1 MTYVSNFD
9 ISKVWFVSVLCRLL
23 LQIHDELLLEVPGDE
38 IKRVAGKTWKSTI
51 FFFRQALVEKFMMS
65 DDVISSNA
73 RIILNSSLMDTAYI
87 KSIMESTEE
96 LLGSKV
102 KLKVMGWYRQ
112 LSWFKKEQT
121 FSCVKFGKGSSIC
134 SFSAVLKPLVLEPL
148 PHMLNACCVATIFT
162 ILP

>member
-102 KLKVMGWYRQ
+102 KLKVMGGYRQ
-112 LSWFKKEQT
+112 LS
-121 FSCVKFGKGSSIC
+121 
-134 SFSAVLKPLVLEPL
+134 
-148 PHMLNACCVATIFT
+148 
-162 ILP
+162 

>member
-38 IKRVAGKTWKSTI
+38 IKRVAGKTRKSTI
-51 FFFRQALVEKFMMS
+51 FFRQALVEKFMMS

-73 RIILNSSLMDTAYI
+73 RIILNSYLMDTAYT

-112 LSWFKKEQT
+112 LS
-121 FSCVKFGKGSSIC
+121 
-134 SFSAVLKPLVLEPL
+134 
-148 PHMLNACCVATIFT
+148 
-162 ILP
+162 

>member
-38 IKRVAGKTWKSTI
+38 IKRVAGKNWKSTI

-65 DDVISSNA
+65 DDV
-73 RIILNSSLMDTAYI
+73 IILNSSLMDTAYI

-112 LSWFKKEQT
+112 LS
-121 FSCVKFGKGSSIC
+121 
-134 SFSAVLKPLVLEPL
+134 
-148 PHMLNACCVATIFT
+148 
-162 ILP
+162 